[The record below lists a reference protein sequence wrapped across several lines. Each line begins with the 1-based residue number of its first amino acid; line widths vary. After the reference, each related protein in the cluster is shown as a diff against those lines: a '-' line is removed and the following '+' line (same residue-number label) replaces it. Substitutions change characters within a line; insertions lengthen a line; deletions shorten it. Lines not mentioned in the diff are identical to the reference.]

1 MKKQAKLSGI
11 KLQLA
16 IPSVAEQERTEKELA
31 VFLGI
36 KLSALKS
43 LLADPSFIR
52 RVEKE
57 RENMRLENAIR
68 AALPSLLP
76 NSVEQN

>member
-16 IPSVAEQERTEKELA
+16 IRSVAEQERTEKELA

-36 KLSALKS
+36 KLSALKA
-43 LLADPSFIR
+43 LLADPSFIK

-57 RENMRLENAIR
+57 RENMRLEKAIR

>member
-57 RENMRLENAIR
+57 RENMRLENAIH
-68 AALPSLLP
+68 AALPSLIP